1 MPITLDTVT
10 LEYKSL
16 PLLLREDGTASVTL
30 RKGYMRNGQF
40 IETERSTFDV
50 TADDVSAVLDANP
63 TPKLTRR
70 DDLSLALYQRM
81 VALGHAEAGEIS

>member
-1 MPITLDTVT
+1 MPITLGDVT

-30 RKGYMRNGQF
+30 RKGYMRAGLF
-40 IETERSTFDV
+40 IETERRTVDVSTE
-50 TADDVSAVLDANP
+50 DVSAVLDAMP
-63 TPKLTRR
+63 TPTLTRR

-81 VALGHAEAGEIS
+81 VALGHAEAGDIS

>member
-30 RKGYMRNGQF
+30 RKGYVAAGSF
-40 IETERSTFDV
+40 IETERKTVDCDAAS
-50 TADDVSAVLDANP
+50 VSAILDSEP
-63 TPKLTRR
+63 IGKLTRR
-70 DDLSLALYQRM
+70 DDLSLALYAAM
-81 VALGHAEAGEIS
+81 VQLGHVEAGAIS

>member
-1 MPITLDTVT
+1 MPITLGEVT

-30 RKGYMRNGQF
+30 RKGYVAAGSF
-40 IETERSTFDV
+40 IETERRTFDV

-70 DDLSLALYQRM
+70 DDLSLALYTRL
-81 VALGHAEAGEIS
+81 VSLGLVEAGAIS